1 MPVTIDL
8 DHYEQ
13 KGWVIIEDA
22 VPTEYLQIVKEKGLY
37 LRENSTKFSSWR
49 GVSCASKYD
58 KKLWDCYTAP
68 FMYEIAQRILG
79 DQIWLFNDQIV
90 YKLPND
96 NFAFPPHCDNQYGNE
111 NKNGQIHTIN
121 CSWILDDFLVD
132 NGALSLLN
140 KDNEEWVTPYPQEG
154 DIIVINGNTIH
165 KSKSNKSNKERGL
178 YACVYSESPITLDD
192 FYKERFSNE

>member
-8 DHYEQ
+8 DHYKQ

-22 VPTEYLQIVKEKGLY
+22 IPTEYLQIVKEKGLY
-37 LRENSTKFSSWR
+37 LRENSNKFSTWK
-49 GVSCASKYD
+49 GVSCASKHA
-58 KKLWDCYTAP
+58 KELWDCYTAP
-68 FMYEIAQRILG
+68 FMYEIAQQILG

-96 NFAFPPHCDNQYGNE
+96 GMDFQPHYDNQYGNE

-132 NGALSLLN
+132 NGTLSLLN
-140 KDNEEWVTPYPQEG
+140 KDNEEWVKIYPQAK
-154 DIIVINGNTIH
+154 DIVVINGNTIH
-165 KSKSNKSNKERGL
+165 SSKRNRSNKERGL
-178 YACVYSESPITLDD
+178 YACVYSESPITLDG
-192 FYKERFSNE
+192 FYKEKFEK